1 MFNLVMVFFN
11 GIKNYQIVEENYPC
25 INGHWNDN
33 LNVGFGYGLFDSI

>member
-1 MFNLVMVFFN
+1 MVFFN
-11 GIKNYQIVEENYPC
+11 SIKNYQIVKENYPY